1 MKTKKLTITALL
13 IAFNVVFSSFII
25 IPLGPVKAAPVQHF
39 VNVLCAVFVG
49 PWYGLAQALISSLI
63 RITFGTGSAFAFPG
77 SMIGV
82 FLASLFY
89 MYRKHIFMAA
99 VGEVIGTGIIGSL
112 MCIPLSWILGLQ
124 HFFIKPL
131 MLVFLVSSFLGAAI
145 SYILLIL
152 LKKRGLLDKF
162 K

>member
-1 MKTKKLTITALL
+1 MKTKNLPLQLYSLL
-13 IAFNVVFSSFII
+13 LMSYLVVLLLYLRSSKSSPSTTFCKCTMC
-25 IPLGPVKAAPVQHF
+25 GF
-39 VNVLCAVFVG
+39 CR

-131 MLVFLVSSFLGAAI
+131 MLVFVVSSFLGAAI
-145 SYILLIL
+145 SYILLIV
-152 LKKRGLLDKF
+152 LKTWIIR
-162 K
+162 